1 MLSHSRILAAA
12 ASGYGNRIAV
22 GSAEAGPVTY
32 TELAAQARRTASAL
46 LALGLERGDRV
57 VWLSYNRV
65 EFQYAYYGSAL
76 AGLAFAPLNYWLR
89 PGEIRG
95 LLEVLTPRVA
105 FVETEHLPNFVEA
118 ADGLDV
124 TLVVIDGPSADVECV
139 SWESFLAGATEATWP
154 EPADDTLHEIV
165 FTSGTTGQAKGV
177 MRSQRKRIID
187 SLAAATTFRLHRDDH
202 LMGSG
207 PQFHIGGGAVPGQ
220 LLVQGGRVT
229 VMRRFDPAHIAD
241 TIATGVTYFMGVP
254 AHFNLLFASGE
265 LERVDT
271 RGVRGVYLGG
281 SVATLGLFE
290 RIRDAFP
297 NAEISHGY
305 GSTESGPHSI
315 GVRGEVFLQHPGT
328 IGLPVPGTE
337 VRVEVD
343 GRAAEPEEIGELVL
357 RAPTTMDGYFGKPE
371 LTAAVLDDDGWYR
384 TGDLVRRDAEGLFY
398 VADRKKDMIISGGEN
413 VYSREVEDVLS
424 LHPAVDEVAVIGTK
438 DPIYEECVTAIV
450 RLRNGAP
457 PADFEVLRAFVRERL
472 AGYKA
477 PRRVEFVD
485 EMPRNP
491 VGKIDKLR
499 LRELF
504 GSVFTGDDR
513 PAISEQGAR

>member
-12 ASGYGNRIAV
+12 TSGYGARPAV
-22 GSAEAGPVTY
+22 ASAEAGTVTY
-32 TELAAQARRTASAL
+32 AELAARSRAVAAGLLGMGLQA
-46 LALGLERGDRV
+46 GDRV

-65 EFQYAYYGSAL
+65 EYLYTYYGTAL
-76 AGLAFAPLNYWLR
+76 AGLALAPLNYWLR
-89 PGEIRG
+89 PTEIRG
-95 LLEVLTPRVA
+95 LLELLEPKVA
-105 FVETEHLPNFVEA
+105 FVERELLEPFTQA
-118 ADGLDV
+118 ADGV
-124 TLVVIDGPSADVECV
+124 TIRVVAIDGPAPEVESV
-139 SWESFLAGATEATWP
+139 SWDAFLDAAADGALP
-154 EPADDTLHEIV
+154 EVPDDALHEIV
-165 FTSGTTGQAKGV
+165 FTSGTTGQSKGV

-202 LMGSG
+202 LLGSG

-229 VMRRFDPAHIAD
+229 IMRRFDPGHIAAA
-241 TIATGVTYFMGVP
+241 IGTGVTYFMGVP

-265 LERVDT
+265 LDRVDT

-290 RIRDAFP
+290 RIREAFP

-315 GVRGEVFLQHPGT
+315 GVRGEVFLQRPGT

-343 GRAAEPEEIGELVL
+343 GRPAGPDEVGELVL
-357 RAPTTMDGYFGKPE
+357 RAPTTMDGYYGRPQ
-371 LTAAVLDDDGWYR
+371 LTATVLDAAGWYR
-384 TGDLVRRDAEGLFY
+384 TGDLVRRDADGYFY

-438 DPIYEECVTAIV
+438 DPIYEECVTAVV
-450 RLRNGAP
+450 RLRDDAP
-457 PADFEVLRAFVRERL
+457 PADFDVLRAFVRERL

-491 VGKIDKLR
+491 VGKIDKLQ
-499 LRELF
+499 LREQF
-504 GSVFTGDDR
+504 GSVFAGSDAPVHT
-513 PAISEQGAR
+513 EQGAR

>member
-1 MLSHSRILAAA
+1 MLTHARMLAAA
-12 ASGYGNRIAV
+12 TSGYPDRVAV
-22 GSAEAGPVTY
+22 AAEEAGPVTY
-32 TELAAQARRTASAL
+32 AQLADRAGTLARGL
-46 LALGLERGDRV
+46 LGLGLRPGDRV
-57 VWLSYNRV
+57 VWLSHNRV
-65 EFQYAYYGSAL
+65 EYLTAYYGTAL

-89 PGEIRG
+89 PGEVRG
-95 LLEVLTPRVA
+95 LLELLAPRVA
-105 FVETEHLPNFVEA
+105 FVELGFLPAFLEA

-124 TLVVIDGPSADVECV
+124 ALVTIDGPTGDAEST
-139 SWESFLAGATEATWP
+139 SWDALLDGAPAGALT
-154 EPADDTLHEIV
+154 EPAEDALHEIV
-165 FTSGTTGQAKGV
+165 FTSGTTGQSKGV

-220 LLVQGGRVT
+220 LLVQGGRATIV
-229 VMRRFDPAHIAD
+229 RRFDPERIA
-241 TIATGVTYFMGVP
+241 AALGTGVTYFMGVP

-281 SVATLGLFE
+281 SVATAGLFD
-290 RIRDAFP
+290 RIREAFP

-315 GVRGEVFLQHPGT
+315 GVRGAAFLERPGT

-343 GRAAEPEEIGELVL
+343 DRPAGVDEVGELVL
-357 RAPTTMDGYFGKPE
+357 RAPTTMDGYYGRPD

-384 TGDLVRRDAEGLFY
+384 TGDLVRRDGDGFFF

-438 DPIYEECVTAIV
+438 DPIYEECVTAVV
-450 RLRNGAP
+450 RLRADAP
-457 PADFEVLRAFVRERL
+457 PADFAALREFVRERL

-485 EMPRNP
+485 DMPRNP
-491 VGKIDKLR
+491 VGKIDKLQ
-499 LRELF
+499 LRERF
-504 GSVFTGDDR
+504 GSVFTGSGSSG
-513 PAISEQGAR
+513 SE